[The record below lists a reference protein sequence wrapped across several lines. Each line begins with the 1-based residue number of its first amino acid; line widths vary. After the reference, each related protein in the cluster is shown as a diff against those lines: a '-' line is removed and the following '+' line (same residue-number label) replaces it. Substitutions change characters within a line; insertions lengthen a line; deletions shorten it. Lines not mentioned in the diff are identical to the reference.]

1 MKPEYNGYSIGAY
14 FIMLKLFFG
23 FTTGYSLWSLIYRK
37 EEIINEYADKVPN
50 LVDKFV
56 E

>member
-14 FIMLKLFFG
+14 FIILKLLFG
-23 FTTGYSLWSLIYRK
+23 FTTAYCLWSLIYRK